1 MINLPEWLE
10 NELKNQYSQEEINEI
25 KQGFKINRKTT
36 FRVNTLKSN
45 KQEIIDELKKY
56 NIEYEKCINLKELI
70 FYIEDILQEEDLS
83 DLEEIE
89 KSISERDY
97 YENTNK

>member
-1 MINLPEWLE
+1 MLTN
-10 NELKNQYSQEEINEI
+10 KEIE
-25 KQGFKINRKTT
+25 
-36 FRVNTLKSN
+36 V
-45 KQEIIDELKKY
+45 LKKY

>member
-1 MINLPEWLE
+1 MFMNYDIE
-10 NELKNQYSQEEINEI
+10 NILND
-25 KQGFKINRKTT
+25 
-36 FRVNTLKSN
+36 
-45 KQEIIDELKKY
+45 IDFEY

>member
-1 MINLPEWLE
+1 MFMNYDIE
-10 NELKNQYSQEEINEI
+10 NILNDIDFE
-25 KQGFKINRKTT
+25 
-36 FRVNTLKSN
+36 SN
-45 KQEIIDELKKY
+45 KLVKCDNFMLTNKEIEVLKKY

-70 FYIEDILQEEDLS
+70 FYIEDILQEEDVS

>member
-1 MINLPEWLE
+1 MFMNYDIE
-10 NELKNQYSQEEINEI
+10 NILNDIYFE
-25 KQGFKINRKTT
+25 
-36 FRVNTLKSN
+36 SN
-45 KQEIIDELKKY
+45 KLVKCDNFMLTNKEIEVLKKY

-70 FYIEDILQEEDLS
+70 FYIEDILQEEDLI